1 MAMRRKPLRIA
12 FVINEMVVGGTQ
24 THLRQVL
31 RLLDRENFDPLLVCL
46 SGRGV
51 LLEDVRAL
59 GVPVFCPGAT
69 LGFQGLNLAKRV
81 IALARLLR
89 QQRVEIV
96 HNYLLRA
103 NLVGSLAARLARVP
117 VVVCSTRGCHELHG
131 GQLLG
136 AKIGNA
142 LADKVMVNAVAV
154 REFVHQHEGCPR
166 EKMFVVPSGIDT
178 QRFSPLPSGRFKERL
193 GIPEDRVVVGTV
205 TRQRV
210 RKGVEEFVRAVA
222 EVGRNDARVHG
233 LIVGEV
239 QEASELGVLVQQ
251 LGMEEKL
258 TLAGRRAD
266 MPEVYSAM
274 DIYVLS
280 SHDEGMSNALLEA
293 MAMEKPVIATDVG
306 GTGEVVDDGST
317 GILVP
322 PRDWL
327 ALASALRALVANPA
341 IWREFGRRGRAKVE
355 QCFSASAMVRH
366 MEQVYTALACQRG
379 LLAGDARL
387 AA

>member
-1 MAMRRKPLRIA
+1 MATGRPPIRIA
-12 FVINEMVVGGTQ
+12 YVINEMVVGGTQ

-31 RLLDRENFDPLLVCL
+31 RLLDRQHFDPFLVCL
-46 SGRGV
+46 SGRGA
-51 LLEDVRAL
+51 LLQDVHDL
-59 GVPVFCPGAT
+59 GVPVFSPGAS
-69 LGFQGLNLAKRV
+69 LGFQGLSLARRV
-81 IALARLLR
+81 VALTRLLR

-103 NLVGSLAARLARVP
+103 NLVGSLAARMARVP
-117 VVVCSTRGCHELHG
+117 VVLCSTRGCHELHG
-131 GQLLG
+131 AQLMA

-154 REFVHQHEGCPR
+154 RDFVHEHEGCPR

-178 QRFSPLPSGRFKERL
+178 GRFSPFSSGGFKTRL
-193 GIPEDRVVVGTV
+193 GIPEDRLVIGTV
-205 TRQRV
+205 TRQRI
-210 RKGVEEFVRAVA
+210 RKGVEEFLRAVA
-222 EVGRNDARVHG
+222 ELWRSDSRIHG

-239 QEASELGVLVQQ
+239 EEAGELAALVQELG
-251 LGMEEKL
+251 MRDNL
-258 TLAGRRAD
+258 TLAGRRQD

-293 MAMEKPVIATDVG
+293 MAMERPVVATNVG
-306 GTGEVVDDGST
+306 GTGEVVEHGST

-322 PRDWL
+322 PRDWQ
-327 ALASALRALVANPA
+327 ALASALRGMIAQPEL
-341 IWREFGRRGRAKVE
+341 WREFGRRGRTKVE
-355 QCFSASAMVRH
+355 QCFSAAAMVRQI
-366 MEQVYTALACQRG
+366 ERVYTELACERG
-379 LLAGDARL
+379 LLTREAKV